1 MVCSCVAFGCANR
14 ATKTSGITFH
24 LFPKDE
30 ALRSAWERA
39 VKRHNW
45 KLKDGDRP
53 CSAHFEA
60 ECFDRTVQTT
70 RLRIGSVPTLFPAF
84 PAHLQQPQKRKREP
98 PRPRTV
104 APLDNCAEPEVEED
118 PEPASPTQ
126 VFYKQKAAESED
138 QVQQLKKKVKTLQ
151 QTRRRLTKR
160 YDASKELLKEL
171 KGKQLLSEKGLEVF
185 ESTFSPDIHQLLCRS
200 VEKEKIQYPP
210 ELRTLAL
217 TLHFYSPAAYEYV
230 RAKFNN
236 ALPSQRTLRE

>member
-14 ATKTSGITFH
+14 AKKASGITFH
-24 LFPKDE
+24 LFPQDE
-30 ALRSAWERA
+30 ALRSAWKRA
-39 VKRHNW
+39 VRRHNW
-45 KLKDGDRP
+45 KPKDGDRL

-60 ECFDRTVQTT
+60 ECFDRTGQTT
-70 RLRIGSVPTLFPAF
+70 RLRLGSVPTLFPAL

-104 APLDNCAEPEVEED
+104 APLDNCDEPGLEAD
-118 PEPASPTQ
+118 PEPASPTKE
-126 VFYKQKAAESED
+126 FYKQKAAESGD

-171 KGKQLLSEKGLEVF
+171 KDKQLLSEKGLEVF

-200 VEKEKIQYPP
+200 VKKEKIQYPP
-210 ELRTLAL
+210 ELRPFAL

-236 ALPSQRTLRE
+236 ALPS